1 MMPYSKPKV
10 NSVQEAC
17 GKCFAVLLSKF
28 EILQTTHTHK
38 KKGLKIG
45 LKIGRYRKNM
55 TVKIFLDQ
63 KKIHNI
69 KVSKLQK
76 DFLSCA
82 VQCAVL

>member
-1 MMPYSKPKV
+1 MPYSKPKV

-28 EILQTTHTHK
+28 EILQTTHTQK
-38 KKGLKIG
+38 KKG